1 MNNEIKYLFPT
12 AVNMVDYMLQ
22 DNSDGNGAF
31 IAHWGETKLGERP
44 TSKQLADVS
53 VIANTPT
60 YQQLRAAEY
69 AKMNQFEMQYNDA
82 KNGTTTWI
90 DWQVA
95 IKLAIPK
102 L

>member
-1 MNNEIKYLFPT
+1 MIKIDPIRAKAL
-12 AVNMVDYMLQ
+12 
-22 DNSDGNGAF
+22 
-31 IAHWGETKLGERP
+31 E
-44 TSKQLADVS
+44 
-53 VIANTPT
+53 PT

-90 DWQVA
+90 DWQAA